1 MDSILS
7 MEMLL
12 STLRMAIPLVLASV
26 GAHCV
31 NEVGLLI

>member
-26 GAHCV
+26 GGTLC
-31 NEVGLLI
+31 ERRDY